1 MSLSATGWVLDKSSY
16 SLLSPFSLTRYVY
29 RSHRSYAPC
38 TLSLK
43 NLSPF
48 SALLWWS
55 GMYTKKPLW
64 NFVLKI
70 TVVFP
75 YFPFQDVLNTIIRN
89 CSPRFFSLGLPGFSM
104 LVGDFITAAARVLS
118 TDMLAVSMTMFSI
131 PAPGRLHNC

>member
-1 MSLSATGWVLDKSSY
+1 MSQCGFWCLHSLYQKICMRTIGIMHPPYSFAQKPNRVFCYLVSGSHTYMQKKS
-16 SLLSPFSLTRYVY
+16 
-29 RSHRSYAPC
+29 
-38 TLSLK
+38 
-43 NLSPF
+43 
-48 SALLWWS
+48 
-55 GMYTKKPLW
+55 LW
-64 NFVLKI
+64 NFVLDI

-75 YFPFQDVLNTIIRN
+75 YFHFQDVLNTIIKN